1 MWVPTSIAPANRRM
15 SLRALRRRELCSMR
29 PFCTSIARRNALTAL
44 WSSMTLPSPVTMMR
58 GDGEVGSRQCGG
70 SIELNGR

>member
-1 MWVPTSIAPANRRM
+1 
-15 SLRALRRRELCSMR
+15 MR